1 MGYKSL
7 STPPQLDVLWILRQ
21 WPPSGGPIVEYC
33 FEGTERFLSAIG
45 PPEGGRPT
53 TSPRGIGVRGSLNNL
68 LVKLS
73 LSWSQNGSIGRT

>member
-7 STPPQLDVLWILRQ
+7 STPPVLGVLQVIWQ
-21 WPPSGGPIVEYC
+21 WPPSGGPMVEYF

-53 TSPRGIGVRGSLNNL
+53 TVP
-68 LVKLS
+68 
-73 LSWSQNGSIGRT
+73 